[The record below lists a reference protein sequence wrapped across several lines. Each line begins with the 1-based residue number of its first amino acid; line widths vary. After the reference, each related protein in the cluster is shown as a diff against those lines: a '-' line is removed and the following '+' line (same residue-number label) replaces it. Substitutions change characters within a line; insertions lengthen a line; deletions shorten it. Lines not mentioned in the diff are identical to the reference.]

1 MTAPADTAVW
11 MGAAHKADGWGPPQ
25 GRRLGPPFPAVV
37 HLLWPIP
44 PCYSASL
51 RLSDLTMDLAR
62 LPQTTLLLGCG
73 LVAQPTVP
81 EH

>member
-11 MGAAHKADGWGPPQ
+11 MGAAHKADGWGLPSQ
-25 GRRLGPPFPAVV
+25 LCGSLTLA
-37 HLLWPIP
+37 HS
-44 PCYSASL
+44 CYSASL